1 MQSID
6 KIRNKKVSIEAP
18 PSKAHTLRSLIIGSL
33 ARGQTTIEGPLLG
46 QDQLNVISCLKIL
59 GISIEQQD
67 DRIIIEGGGGR
78 YSPVSEELNVGE
90 SGVGMNF
97 LSSAA
102 CLCDKPIV
110 LTGAPRI
117 LERPIAEVVGG
128 LQQLGANIEY
138 LDKEGFPP
146 IRVAGGGIE
155 GGRTRMRGQKSSQ
168 YFSSIC
174 ISSPYARQPV
184 TIECVDEMTEKP
196 YLDISLQMMSDF
208 GVEANNKDFKQIDIP
223 GGEYSGRTIKIEGD
237 YSSASFF
244 FLAGAVCGSK
254 VTVSNLWTDTKQGDR
269 AFVDLTEQ
277 MGCGIERSGRQV
289 TIEGRGLK
297 AIERDMSDIPDL
309 VPPAAIACAFAEGTS
324 RLTNIRHLRHKECDR
339 LAVMVSELQKMGIHA
354 RCDETSLIIEGNR
367 KAHGATIDPHNDH
380 RIAMS
385 FAVAGLVTGEQQIAN
400 PGCVAKSFP
409 DFWERFEIFHK

>member
-1 MQSID
+1 MQSVE
-6 KIRNKKVSIEAP
+6 KIRNNKVSIEAP

-59 GISIEQQD
+59 GISIEQQT

-78 YSPVSEELNVGE
+78 YSPVSDELNVGE

-146 IRVAGGGIE
+146 IRIAGGGIE

-223 GGEYSGRTIKIEGD
+223 GGQYSGRTIKIEGD

-244 FLAGAVCGSK
+244 FLAGAFAWIGRSISK
-254 VTVSNLWTDTKQGDR
+254 QERSFKGMLGVIIFGFAVSLVIYNAAQLILQP
-269 AFVDLTEQ
+269 DLTLVNFLASI
-277 MGCGIERSGRQV
+277 GIGFLMIFV
-289 TIEGRGLK
+289 
-297 AIERDMSDIPDL
+297 A
-309 VPPAAIACAFAEGTS
+309 
-324 RLTNIRHLRHKECDR
+324 
-339 LAVMVSELQKMGIHA
+339 
-354 RCDETSLIIEGNR
+354 LILEW
-367 KAHGATIDPHNDH
+367 K
-380 RIAMS
+380 
-385 FAVAGLVTGEQQIAN
+385 
-400 PGCVAKSFP
+400 K
-409 DFWERFEIFHK
+409 